1 MRAKSIATTFSER
14 TPWRLGSARKL
25 GMSMMVSSG
34 AKSLSAD
41 ASGRINSVRM
51 NSECQASSVKT
62 RVLIWK
68 LGSAPP

>member
-1 MRAKSIATTFSER
+1 
-14 TPWRLGSARKL
+14 
-25 GMSMMVSSG
+25 MSMMVSSG
-34 AKSLSAD
+34 TKLASAD

-68 LGSAPP
+68 VGSAPP